1 MPINPPDRA
10 SSRPG
15 YGSVG
20 IEAVE
25 QEEVGVAEMEI
36 EGFDDVERLRQALAE
51 CKASNELL
59 AAELRS
65 RDEHIL
71 TLRYWLRG
79 LDEDLSMIFASW
91 RWRLG
96 HAAVTLLE
104 RLLLRGRVP
113 LAKDH
118 VEHLLAEFRAFNPLV
133 DQRTLFGVELPA
145 GGDFKAQFTA
155 IKRRELEEY
164 LASGATLDF
173 TATRPQVSIILVLFN
188 RAELTLACL
197 KSIKAKAPP
206 GVELVIVDNDS
217 QDETSQLLDT
227 LMGATVLRNRTNEG
241 FLKACNSA
249 VARASG
255 DYVLFLNNDAQLMS
269 NAVGVA
275 AEALRADAS
284 IGAVGGKIIT
294 LDGRLQEAGSIVWR
308 DGSCLGYGRGSAPLA
323 PEYMFRRDVDYCS
336 GAFLMTRRVLFEALG
351 GFDEDF
357 APAYY
362 EETDYCFRLQDRG
375 LRVVY
380 LPDAMTIHYEF
391 ASSTGQDAAVAL
403 QRRNQGRFSAKHRQR
418 LSGQLAPDLTETLRA
433 RYAGGGK
440 RKLLYLDDRVPHR
453 TLGSGFPRSNQI
465 VGHLASRGYDI
476 TLYPLNFPIEDE
488 WGTVYDDIDA
498 GIEVMLGY
506 GRAHL
511 AGFLSERLEYFNDML
526 VSRPHNMRFFLRTLS
541 TLEQPE
547 QLPRIIYDAEAV
559 FAKRHEAELVL
570 KGKGASR
577 SKIAQELSVEL
588 AYAKAA
594 DIVLSVSPAERQMF
608 LDAGYDNVHV
618 VAEYVDAS
626 IGDSE
631 PSARSGLLFVGNLDY
646 DDSPNVDSLVWFVGE
661 VLPLIRGSL
670 PDVRLDVVGT
680 NRSARV
686 RRLAGDGVVLHGR
699 VKDVSPWYHRARVF
713 VAPTRFASG
722 IPRKVIEAS
731 AYGLPVVATDLL
743 VSQLG
748 WQPGSDI
755 ASVPVSDAQGF
766 ARECVNLL
774 TDGEHWKVMRESV
787 LQQVAVTYSRH
798 VFVASMD
805 HVLADIA
812 DYRS

>member
-1 MPINPPDRA
+1 MPINPPDPAR
-10 SSRPG
+10 SHPG
-15 YGSVG
+15 YGSIG
-20 IEAVE
+20 MEAVE
-25 QEEVGVAEMEI
+25 QEKVGVAEMDT
-36 EGFDDVERLRQALAE
+36 EGFDDVERLRQTLAE

-59 AAELRS
+59 VAELRS

-71 TLRYWLRG
+71 ALRYWLRG

-118 VEHLLAEFRAFNPLV
+118 VEQLLAEFRAFNPLV

-164 LASGATLDF
+164 LTSGATLDF

-217 QDETSQLLDT
+217 EDETPQLLES
-227 LMGATVLRNRTNEG
+227 LRGATVLSNRTNEG
-241 FLKACNSA
+241 FLKGCNSA

-269 NAVGVA
+269 NAVTS
-275 AEALRADAS
+275 ALQAIGADAS

-308 DGSCLGYGRGSAPLA
+308 DGSCLGYGRGAAPLA
-323 PEYMFRRDVDYCS
+323 PEYMFRREVDYCS
-336 GAFLMTRRVLFEALG
+336 GAFLLTPRALFNELG
-351 GFDEDF
+351 GFDE
-357 APAYY
+357 ALVPAYY
-362 EETDYCFRLQDRG
+362 EETDYCFRLQESG
-375 LRVVY
+375 LRVLY
-380 LPDAMTIHYEF
+380 LPESMIIHYEF
-391 ASSTGQDAAVAL
+391 ASAAMREDAIDL
-403 QRRNQGRFSAKHRQR
+403 QKRNKGRFAAKHQER
-418 LSGQLAPDLTETLRA
+418 LRDQLPPDLSNVLRA
-433 RYAGGGK
+433 RFARGGK

-453 TLGSGFPRSNQI
+453 ALGSGFPRSNEI
-465 VGHLASRGYDI
+465 ICHLASRDYDI
-476 TLYPLNFPIEDE
+476 TLYPLNFPAEDP
-488 WGTVYDDIDA
+488 WSSAYADIDA
-498 GIEVMLGY
+498 GIEIMLGY
-506 GRAHL
+506 GRANL
-511 AGFLSERLEYFNDML
+511 ARFLQERMEYFDDVL

-670 PDVRLDVVGT
+670 PDVSLDVVGT